1 MCSVE
6 SPRRD
11 PTYPIT
17 AMRYSPPAASSAI
30 ACVVFCLFLVR
41 EMVSLSLGCFP
52 EQAWLWRLSYALGYD
67 FLPILTVLRH
77 HLEPSWAPSLI
88 LSTLVVAAVVACRS
102 RNRFL
107 STLAVHLA
115 AASVWSCWLFSASRY
130 STIYA
135 TADTSVLAWVLAA
148 SRPAL
153 PSGLTCM
160 SIGLILICLVTHV
173 EYIRSIMSSR
183 GPSGA

>member
-1 MCSVE
+1 
-6 SPRRD
+6 
-11 PTYPIT
+11 
-17 AMRYSPPAASSAI
+17 MRYSPAAPSAI
-30 ACVVFCLFLVR
+30 ACVVFCLFLAR

-52 EQAWLWRLSYALGYD
+52 GQVWLWRLSYALGYD

-88 LSTLVVAAVVACRS
+88 LSTLVVMAGVACRS

-115 AASVWSCWLFSASRY
+115 SASVWSCWLFSASRS

-135 TADTSVLAWVLAA
+135 TTDASILAWVLAA
-148 SRPAL
+148 SRPAS
-153 PSGLTCM
+153 PTVLTCM
-160 SIGLILICLVTHV
+160 SIGLLLICLVTHA
-173 EYIRSIMSSR
+173 EYIRSVMSPRRPLS
-183 GPSGA
+183 A